1 MLAAPSDSEEHHV
14 TNVDLASITLF
25 ADLTPSQLLAVE
37 QAFDELHADPGQ
49 RLLRE
54 GYEGTGFYVVLAGEA
69 TLLKGGEPVLSSART
84 DGQPAKPVTMRRG
97 DWFGELSV
105 LFDEPAI
112 ADVVATTP
120 MDLIVLAGGELEE
133 FLLRYPKVMLRLL
146 KGVAWRA
153 RDPERWK

>member
-1 MLAAPSDSEEHHV
+1 MTD
-14 TNVDLASITLF
+14 VDLSGITLF
-25 ADLTPSQLLAVE
+25 ADLTPSQLQAVE
-37 QAFDELHADPGQ
+37 HSFDEQHAEPGQ

-54 GYEGTGFYVVLAGEA
+54 GYDGTGFYVVLAGEA
-69 TLLKGGEPVLSSART
+69 SLSKGGQPVLSAAG
-84 DGQPAKPVTMRRG
+84 DGSEPITMRRG

-105 LFDEPAI
+105 LFGEPPV

-120 MDLIVLAGGELEE
+120 MTLLVLAPQDLEE
-133 FLLRYPKVMLRLL
+133 FLLRFPRVMLRLL

>member
-1 MLAAPSDSEEHHV
+1 LTA
-14 TNVDLASITLF
+14 VDLAGITLF
-25 ADLTPSQLLAVE
+25 ADLTPSQLQAVE
-37 QAFDELHADPGQ
+37 QAFEEQHAEPGQ

-54 GYEGTGFYVVLAGEA
+54 GYEGSGFYVVLGGEA
-69 TLLKGGEPVLSSART
+69 SLLKGGVPVQSSAT
-84 DGQPAKPVTMRRG
+84 DGRPAKPVTMRRG

-120 MDLIVLAGGELEE
+120 MELIVLADDELEE
-133 FLLRYPKVMLRLL
+133 FLLTYPQVMLRLL

>member
-1 MLAAPSDSEEHHV
+1 LTD
-14 TNVDLASITLF
+14 VDIAGISLF

-37 QAFDELHADPGQ
+37 QAFDEQHAEPGQ

-54 GYEGTGFYVVLAGEA
+54 GYEGTGFYIVLSGEA
-69 TLLKGGEPVLSSART
+69 SLLKGGAPVHSGATTTGEPS
-84 DGQPAKPVTMRRG
+84 KPIVMRRG

-105 LFDEPAI
+105 LFHEPAI

-120 MDLIVLAGGELEE
+120 MELIVLGDGELEE
-133 FLLRYPKVMLRLL
+133 FLLRFPQVMLRLL

>member
-1 MLAAPSDSEEHHV
+1 LSA
-14 TNVDLASITLF
+14 VDLAGITLF
-25 ADLTPSQLLAVE
+25 ADLTPSQLVAVE
-37 QAFDELHADPGQ
+37 QAFDEQHAEPGE

-54 GYEGTGFYVVLAGEA
+54 GYEGSGFYVVLSGEA
-69 TLLKGGEPVLSSART
+69 SLLKGGAPVQSSAT
-84 DGQPAKPVTMRRG
+84 NGGTAGPVTMRRG

-105 LFDEPAI
+105 LFGEPPV

-120 MDLIVLAGGELEE
+120 MELIVLAPGELEE
-133 FLLRYPKVMLRLL
+133 FLLRFPKVMFRLL

>member
-1 MLAAPSDSEEHHV
+1 MAD
-14 TNVDLASITLF
+14 VDLSGITLF

-37 QAFDELHADPGQ
+37 QAFDEQHAEPGQ

-54 GYEGTGFYVVLAGEA
+54 GYAGTGFYVVLAGEA
-69 TLLKGGEPVLSSART
+69 SLLKGGTPVQSAAVN
-84 DGQPAKPVTMRRG
+84 GEPAKPVVMRRG

-105 LFDEPAI
+105 LFDESPV

-120 MDLIVLAGGELEE
+120 MTLIVLPGAELEE
-133 FLLRYPKVMLRLL
+133 FLLRFPRIMLRLL

>member
-1 MLAAPSDSEEHHV
+1 MRD
-14 TNVDLASITLF
+14 VDLSGITLF
-25 ADLTPSQLLAVE
+25 ADLTPSQLQAVE
-37 QAFDELHADPGQ
+37 QAFAEQHAEPGQ

-69 TLLKGGEPVLSSART
+69 SLVKGGEPVLSAAT
-84 DGQPAKPVTMRRG
+84 DGQPSAPVTMRRG

-105 LFDEPAI
+105 LFGESPV
-112 ADVVATTP
+112 ADVVAATP
-120 MDLIVLAGGELEE
+120 MTLLVLPPNELEE
-133 FLLRYPKVMLRLL
+133 FLLRFPRVMLRLL

>member
-1 MLAAPSDSEEHHV
+1 MTA
-14 TNVDLASITLF
+14 VDLAGITLF

-37 QAFDELHADPGQ
+37 QAFDEQHAEAGQ

-54 GYEGTGFYVVLAGEA
+54 GYEGNGFYVVVAGEA
-69 TLLKGGEPVLSSART
+69 SLLKGGAPVHSSATT
-84 DGQPAKPVTMRRG
+84 DGQPAKPVTIRRG

-120 MDLIVLAGGELEE
+120 MELIVLAGGELEE
-133 FLLRYPKVMLRLL
+133 FLLAFPKVMLRLL

>member
-1 MLAAPSDSEEHHV
+1 MAEI
-14 TNVDLASITLF
+14 DLSGITLF
-25 ADLTPSQLLAVE
+25 ADLTPSQLQAVE
-37 QAFDELHADPGQ
+37 QAFAEQHAEPGQ

-54 GYEGTGFYVVLAGEA
+54 GYEGTGFYVVLSGEA
-69 TLLKGGEPVLSSART
+69 SLLKGGEPVQSAGENGEPSR
-84 DGQPAKPVTMRRG
+84 PVVLRRG

-105 LFDEPAI
+105 LFGESPV

-120 MDLIVLAGGELEE
+120 MTLLVLPTNELEE
-133 FLLRYPKVMLRLL
+133 FLLRFPKIMFRLL